1 MHNKVSNVILFKN
14 ISHSFMQGTINIKVL
29 NNVNFE
35 LPKKCIAGLIGT
47 SGSGKSTFL
56 QLAGLLESPQE
67 GKIFINDVNTTRY
80 NNSQRTVTRRNSIG
94 FVYQKIYLLPEFSA
108 LENVVIPQRIIG
120 VSKAT
125 SFAKAK
131 DILSSMGLK
140 NRMNHRPSNLSG
152 GEQQRVAIAR
162 ALINSP
168 DLILAD
174 EPTGNLDSKSSELV
188 TQLLI
193 DNIRNTGASALIAT
207 HSTDLAKKLDILF
220 EIKNGKIN
228 LI

>member
-56 QLAGLLESPQE
+56 QLAGLLETPQE

-120 VSKAT
+120 VSKTT
-125 SFAKAK
+125 SFDRAK

>member
-35 LPKKCIAGLIGT
+35 LPKKCIAGLIGA

-108 LENVVIPQRIIG
+108 LENVVIPQRIVG
-120 VSKAT
+120 VSKTT
-125 SFAKAK
+125 SFDRAK
-131 DILSSMGLK
+131 DILSSMDLK

-220 EIKNGKIN
+220 EIKNGKIK

>member
-108 LENVVIPQRIIG
+108 LENVVIPQRIVG
-120 VSKAT
+120 VSKTT
-125 SFAKAK
+125 SFDRAK

-220 EIKNGKIN
+220 EIKNGKIK

>member
-108 LENVVIPQRIIG
+108 LENVVIPQRIVG
-120 VSKAT
+120 VSKTT
-125 SFAKAK
+125 SFDRAK
-131 DILSSMGLK
+131 DILSSMDLK

-220 EIKNGKIN
+220 EIKNGKIK

>member
-1 MHNKVSNVILFKN
+1 MHSKVSNVILFKN

-56 QLAGLLESPQE
+56 QLAGLLETPQE

-120 VSKAT
+120 VSKTT
-125 SFAKAK
+125 SFDRAK

-193 DNIRNTGASALIAT
+193 DNIRNSGSSALIAT

-220 EIKNGKIN
+220 EIKNGKIK

>member
-56 QLAGLLESPQE
+56 QLAGLLETPQE

-108 LENVVIPQRIIG
+108 LENVVIPQRIVG
-120 VSKAT
+120 VSKTT
-125 SFAKAK
+125 SFDRAK

>member
-1 MHNKVSNVILFKN
+1 MHSKVSNVILFKN

-67 GKIFINDVNTTRY
+67 GKIFINDVNTTGY

-120 VSKAT
+120 VSKTT
-125 SFAKAK
+125 SFDRAK

-220 EIKNGKIN
+220 EIKNGKIK

>member
-67 GKIFINDVNTTRY
+67 GKIFINDINTTRY

-120 VSKAT
+120 VSKTT
-125 SFAKAK
+125 SFDRAK

-174 EPTGNLDSKSSELV
+174 EPTGNLDSENSVMIS
-188 TQLLI
+188 
-193 DNIRNTGASALIAT
+193 N
-207 HSTDLAKKLDILF
+207 ILF
-220 EIKNGKIN
+220 KYVKEEGSSLIMVTHDSKLANKAKRKIKIKDGKIA
-228 LI
+228 

>member
-120 VSKAT
+120 VSKTT
-125 SFAKAK
+125 SFDRAK

>member
-56 QLAGLLESPQE
+56 QLAGLLETPQE

-108 LENVVIPQRIIG
+108 LENVVIPQRIID
-120 VSKAT
+120 VSKIT
-125 SFAKAK
+125 SFDRAK

-220 EIKNGKIN
+220 EIKNGKIK

>member
-108 LENVVIPQRIIG
+108 LENVVIPQRIVG
-120 VSKAT
+120 VSKTT
-125 SFAKAK
+125 SFDKAK

-220 EIKNGKIN
+220 EIKNGKIK

>member
-56 QLAGLLESPQE
+56 QLAGLLETPQE

-120 VSKAT
+120 LSKTT
-125 SFAKAK
+125 SFDRAK

>member
-1 MHNKVSNVILFKN
+1 MHNKKDSVILFKN
-14 ISHSFMQGTINIKVL
+14 VSHAFKQGALKIKVL
-29 NNVNFE
+29 NNTNFE

-80 NNSQRTVTRRNSIG
+80 NNSQRTVVRRNNIG

-120 VSKAT
+120 VSKTT
-125 SFAKAK
+125 SFDRAK

>member
-1 MHNKVSNVILFKN
+1 MYSKVSNVILFKN

-35 LPKKCIAGLIGT
+35 LPKKCIAGLIGA

-67 GKIFINDVNTTRY
+67 GKIFINDVNTSRY

-108 LENVVIPQRIIG
+108 LENVVIPQRIVG
-120 VSKAT
+120 VSKTT
-125 SFAKAK
+125 SFDRAK

-220 EIKNGKIN
+220 EIKNGKIK

>member
-1 MHNKVSNVILFKN
+1 MHNKVSNIILLKN

-35 LPKKCIAGLIGT
+35 LPKKCIAGLIGS

-56 QLAGLLESPQE
+56 QLAGLLESPQG
-67 GKIFINDVNTTRY
+67 GKIFINNVNTTSY
-80 NNSQRTVTRRNSIG
+80 NNSERTVTRRNSIG

-108 LENVVIPQRIIG
+108 LENVVIPQRIVG
-120 VSKAT
+120 VSKRT
-125 SFAKAK
+125 SFDRAK

>member
-1 MHNKVSNVILFKN
+1 
-14 ISHSFMQGTINIKVL
+14 MQGTINIKVL

-56 QLAGLLESPQE
+56 QLAGLLETPQE
-67 GKIFINDVNTTRY
+67 GKIFINDINTTRY

-108 LENVVIPQRIIG
+108 LENVVIPQRIVG
-120 VSKAT
+120 VSKIT
-125 SFAKAK
+125 SFDRAK

-207 HSTDLAKKLDILF
+207 HSSELAKKLDILF

>member
-1 MHNKVSNVILFKN
+1 
-14 ISHSFMQGTINIKVL
+14 
-29 NNVNFE
+29 
-35 LPKKCIAGLIGT
+35 
-47 SGSGKSTFL
+47 
-56 QLAGLLESPQE
+56 LAGLLESPQE
-67 GKIFINDVNTTRY
+67 GKIFINDINTTRY

-120 VSKAT
+120 VSKTT
-125 SFAKAK
+125 SFDRAK

>member
-1 MHNKVSNVILFKN
+1 MHNKASNVILFKN
-14 ISHSFMQGTINIKVL
+14 VSHAFMQGGIKIKVL
-29 NNVNFE
+29 NNTNFE
-35 LPKKCIAGLIGT
+35 LPKKCIAGLIGS

-56 QLAGLLESPQE
+56 QLAGLLESPQG
-67 GKIFINDVNTTRY
+67 GKIFINNVNTTSY
-80 NNSQRTVTRRNSIG
+80 NNSERTVTRRNSIG

-108 LENVVIPQRIIG
+108 LENVVIPQRIVG

-140 NRMNHRPSNLSG
+140 NRINHRPSNLSG

-162 ALINSP
+162 AIINSP

>member
-1 MHNKVSNVILFKN
+1 MHSKVSNVILFKN

-120 VSKAT
+120 VSKTT
-125 SFAKAK
+125 SFDRAK

-220 EIKNGKIN
+220 EIKNGKIK

>member
-1 MHNKVSNVILFKN
+1 MHSKVSNVILFKN

-120 VSKAT
+120 VSKTT
-125 SFAKAK
+125 SFDRAK

>member
-35 LPKKCIAGLIGT
+35 LPKKCIAGLIGA

-120 VSKAT
+120 VSKTT
-125 SFAKAK
+125 SFDRAK

>member
-56 QLAGLLESPQE
+56 QLAGLLETPQE

-120 VSKAT
+120 VSKIT
-125 SFAKAK
+125 SFDRAK

-140 NRMNHRPSNLSG
+140 NRMDHRPSNLSG

-220 EIKNGKIN
+220 EIKNGKIK

>member
-1 MHNKVSNVILFKN
+1 MHSKVSNVILFKN

-56 QLAGLLESPQE
+56 QLAGLLETPQE

-120 VSKAT
+120 VSKTT
-125 SFAKAK
+125 SFDRAK

-193 DNIRNTGASALIAT
+193 DNIRNSGASALIAT

-220 EIKNGKIN
+220 EIKNGKIK

>member
-1 MHNKVSNVILFKN
+1 MHSKVSNVILFKN

-56 QLAGLLESPQE
+56 QLAGLLETPQE

-108 LENVVIPQRIIG
+108 LENVVIPQRIID
-120 VSKAT
+120 VSKTT
-125 SFAKAK
+125 SFDRAK

>member
-1 MHNKVSNVILFKN
+1 MYSKVSNVILFKN

-56 QLAGLLESPQE
+56 QLAGLLETPQE

-108 LENVVIPQRIIG
+108 LENVVIPQRIVG
-120 VSKAT
+120 VSKTA
-125 SFAKAK
+125 SFDRAK
-131 DILSSMGLK
+131 DMLCSMGLK

>member
-108 LENVVIPQRIIG
+108 LENVVIPQRIVG
-120 VSKAT
+120 VSKTT
-125 SFAKAK
+125 SFDRAK

-174 EPTGNLDSKSSELV
+174 EPTGNLDSKSSELI

-220 EIKNGKIN
+220 EIKNGKIK